1 MSATLRTLSDIKT
14 AVRAKLR
21 GKPRVRGSEF
31 LEMFIL
37 EKNKSRL
44 EQEKANVGKRSNQI
58 EKDISFLDEE
68 LQTLGDALTEGK
80 TDNGNQPKPIKRTPS
95 KPIKVMKV
103 EY

>member
-1 MSATLRTLSDIKT
+1 MSPILRTLSDIKT
-14 AVRAKLR
+14 AVRSKVR
-21 GKPRVRGSEF
+21 SKPRVRGSEF

-44 EQEKANVGKRSNQI
+44 EQEKANVGKRSDQI
-58 EKDISFLDEE
+58 QKDISYIDEE
-68 LQTLGDALTEGK
+68 LQTLEDALSEGK
-80 TDNGNQPKPIKRTPS
+80 EDNGNRPKPNKRTPS